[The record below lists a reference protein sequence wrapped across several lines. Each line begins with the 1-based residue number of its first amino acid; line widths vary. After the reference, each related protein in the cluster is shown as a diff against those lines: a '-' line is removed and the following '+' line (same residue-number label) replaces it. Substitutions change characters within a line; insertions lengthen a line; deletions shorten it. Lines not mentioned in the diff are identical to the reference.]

1 MNCYLNSQDQWLL
14 ILKSCK
20 SCLAKIEARLLI
32 FLKEAHKQNEFNT
45 CVIVMIEEFR
55 FFYQTIVVEYSSQYN
70 DFLFSLLLREL
81 DEGSTWMW
89 SSIFEAQFPHKVR
102 VLFMS
107 FIDEIQEYKHNCNN
121 NKNNGRNSFL
131 GSEDEGSI
139 YKKCI
144 EIQGPFLLY
153 PSASELRV
161 YFNKKN

>member
-1 MNCYLNSQDQWLL
+1 
-14 ILKSCK
+14 
-20 SCLAKIEARLLI
+20 
-32 FLKEAHKQNEFNT
+32 
-45 CVIVMIEEFR
+45 MIEEFR

-121 NKNNGRNSFL
+121 NKNNDRNSFL

-161 YFNKKN
+161 YFNNKN